1 MVADIASPRKT
12 SRLPCEK
19 SDEEAM
25 VIIRTL
31 TMFLFLMLGGCATA
45 LYPGPWTHVPVTTNP
60 PGATLRIAGYTYT
73 SPALVWVPRGL
84 GDFKL
89 SIYKKGYR
97 PAHVFLR
104 QSPDQL
110 LSLDLAPIAIAADM
124 LTGAAYDVEPEI
136 VDAVLVPEKQYRRET
151 GQ

>member
-1 MVADIASPRKT
+1 M
-12 SRLPCEK
+12 L
-19 SDEEAM
+19 
-25 VIIRTL
+25 IIRVLTL
-31 TMFLFLMLGGCATA
+31 LALFISSGCAST

-60 PGATLRIAGYTYT
+60 PGATLRLAGNTYT

-104 QSPDQL
+104 QSADELWGTNLTPAGL
-110 LSLDLAPIAIAADM
+110 LIDM
-124 LTGAAYDVEPEI
+124 STRAAYDVEPEV
-136 VDAVLVPEKQYRRET
+136 VDVVLVPIETYQQET
-151 GQ
+151 GP

>member
-1 MVADIASPRKT
+1 MF
-12 SRLPCEK
+12 
-19 SDEEAM
+19 
-25 VIIRTL
+25 IIRVL
-31 TMFLFLMLGGCATA
+31 TILALFISSGCASA

-60 PGATLRIAGYTYT
+60 PGATLRLAGYTYT

-89 SIYKKGYR
+89 SIYKEGYR
-97 PAHVFLR
+97 PGHVFLR

-110 LSLDLAPIAIAADM
+110 WALNVPLVGHITDM
-124 LTGAAYDVEPEI
+124 QTGAAYDVEPEV
-136 VDAVLVPEKQYRRET
+136 VDFVLVPNETYRRET

>member
-1 MVADIASPRKT
+1 MP
-12 SRLPCEK
+12 
-19 SDEEAM
+19 
-25 VIIRTL
+25 IIREL
-31 TMFLFLMLGGCATA
+31 TILALFILSGCAST

-60 PGATLRIAGYTYT
+60 SGATLRLAGNTYT

-104 QSPDQL
+104 QS
-110 LSLDLAPIAIAADM
+110 ADRLWALNPTLVGALIDM
-124 LTGAAYDVEPEI
+124 RTGAAYDVEPEV
-136 VDAVLVPEKQYRRET
+136 VDVVLVPLETYQRET
-151 GQ
+151 GP